1 MEIDGKVKQL
11 AEGTLSTA
19 EKMAL
24 YDDLQDFSRVIKRNA
39 AMNLTFSKDLTDT
52 KDIMQTLS
60 KLEAFEQQLPTKNE
74 LGDLVFN
81 NTRQPF
87 KKIDLGLPKRTLL

>member
-1 MEIDGKVKQL
+1 
-11 AEGTLSTA
+11 
-19 EKMAL
+19 
-24 YDDLQDFSRVIKRNA
+24 
-39 AMNLTFSKDLTDT
+39 
-52 KDIMQTLS
+52 
-60 KLEAFEQQLPTKNE
+60 EQQLPTKNE